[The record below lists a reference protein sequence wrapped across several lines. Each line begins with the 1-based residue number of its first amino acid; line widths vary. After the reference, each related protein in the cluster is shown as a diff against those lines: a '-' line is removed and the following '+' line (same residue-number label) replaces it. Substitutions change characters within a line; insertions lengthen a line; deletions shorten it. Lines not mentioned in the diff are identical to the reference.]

1 MLSDS
6 YTCNGQT
13 NIEEFLDDPAG
24 EKNLME
30 ENDMKS
36 NLSRGGVAYDLKS
49 SPYRYCMTY
58 AGAHDKKIGVFDT
71 ITFVFSS
78 KLYRNK
84 FLNQYKSNRKKI
96 NGSLSNRFGFS
107 VDFNLLADL
116 KLYSSIEKRGFLL
129 YKNGESVECLSS
141 IKLDGEKMTR
151 TL

>member
-1 MLSDS
+1 MISEN
-6 YTCNGQT
+6 YTCDGQT
-13 NIEEFLDDPAG
+13 NIEDFLEDPADP
-24 EKNLME
+24 KNERE
-30 ENDMKS
+30 ENDMHS
-36 NLSRGGVAYDLKS
+36 NLSRGGIAYDLKS

-96 NGSLSNRFGFS
+96 NGSLSKRFGFS
-107 VDFNLLADL
+107 VEFNLLADL

-129 YKNGESVECLSS
+129 YKNGESVDCLSS